1 MVALNSTYSNSS
13 YPAFECWNGNDV
25 RFNQEQVKPF
35 GINFNDKHR
44 KSVRIRLTDNIV
56 QEILL

>member
-1 MVALNSTYSNSS
+1 MVTFNSTYSNSS
-13 YPAFECWNGNDV
+13 HPTFNCWNGNTV
-25 RFNQEQVKPF
+25 SVYQEQVKPF